1 MIFEF
6 SDHMTISREAWQSAD
21 CADAAHCVAGAY
33 MQNPRSHYKASW
45 DPSAMLTVSPLDSP
59 VCTGVA
65 LDEVN
70 TCDYLLTSQLEDIH
84 APIPQLLRQ
93 FYTDTVAQDS

>member
-1 MIFEF
+1 
-6 SDHMTISREAWQSAD
+6 
-21 CADAAHCVAGAY
+21 
-33 MQNPRSHYKASW
+33 
-45 DPSAMLTVSPLDSP
+45 MLTVSPLYSP